1 MDLRLR
7 EVGAAKEILS
17 APQHL
22 QRKES
27 KTFLLILIDIV
38 SALSRIS
45 SRGLGDWGGLR
56 QMCEGPQSTLFA
68 MQRQVADYLL
78 IKT

>member
-1 MDLRLR
+1 LDLRLR
-7 EVGAAKEILS
+7 EAGAERNIFGS
-17 APQHL
+17 PTL

-27 KTFLLILIDIV
+27 KTFLVILIDIV

-56 QMCEGPQSTLFA
+56 QMSEGPQSTLLA
-68 MQRQVADYLL
+68 SGRLA
-78 IKT
+78 IIC